1 MPFLNNNMIGILIQI
16 IIGLFIWFVL
26 PTILQKGTKS
36 KPVKKFI
43 SLTCLIIGLVIIIYG
58 VIRILERI
66 LNFDL

>member
-1 MPFLNNNMIGILIQI
+1 MPFLENSMIGTLIKI

-36 KPVKKFI
+36 KPIKKFI
-43 SLTCLIIGLVIIIYG
+43 SLTCLIIGLVIIVYG
-58 VIRILERI
+58 VIGFLEGI